1 MVYFQPKG
9 MGVALVTPFQA
20 DKSVDYEAL
29 KRLVEYVIDEGADF
43 IVVQGTTGET
53 ATMTHD
59 EIERVSDA
67 VRHYAAGR
75 VPLVIG
81 IGGNCTANVCHEIKS
96 RDLDG
101 YAAVLSVV
109 PFYNKPQQEG
119 IYRHYTEIA
128 NASPLPVILYNVPGR
143 TGVNMTAETTLRL
156 AEVDNIIA
164 VKEASGNFTQIEQI
178 IKHAPQGFNV
188 ISGDDGITFPLISLG
203 ASGVIS
209 VLGNA
214 CPRKF
219 SEMVHMALSGNM
231 DGARRLHHE
240 FAEVFRLLFVDGN
253 PAGIKCALAHLGLA
267 QEILRLPLVSV
278 TDHTRQLLRQAL
290 VSIGYNSRI

>member
-164 VKEASGNFTQIEQI
+164 VKEASGNFW
-178 IKHAPQGFNV
+178 
-188 ISGDDGITFPLISLG
+188 DW
-203 ASGVIS
+203 
-209 VLGNA
+209 
-214 CPRKF
+214 RKKYC
-219 SEMVHMALSGNM
+219 VC
-231 DGARRLHHE
+231 RW
-240 FAEVFRLLFVDGN
+240 
-253 PAGIKCALAHLGLA
+253 
-267 QEILRLPLVSV
+267 
-278 TDHTRQLLRQAL
+278 
-290 VSIGYNSRI
+290 